1 MVEMQKSTAAC
12 NELKELSKTVSA
24 LLDELKGEHQR
35 DNDRLVELAYQV
47 EIMVVELQL
56 KVILELRDSALME
69 SVDKLYY
76 DLYSLIS
83 NKYGVVQTHYENF
96 NAKLELLNPIGKHD
110 SKLSAEVDEAF
121 QSFTK
126 AWDAVKG
133 ELNTDLQECRERFE
147 KLLDQVQLQLNDAGG
162 KEEVD
167 V

>member
-1 MVEMQKSTAAC
+1 
-12 NELKELSKTVSA
+12 
-24 LLDELKGEHQR
+24 
-35 DNDRLVELAYQV
+35 
-47 EIMVVELQL
+47 
-56 KVILELRDSALME
+56 ME

-96 NAKLELLNPIGKHD
+96 NAKLDLLD
-110 SKLSAEVDEAF
+110 LSGSMIAMDEAF

-162 KEEVD
+162 KEEVACN
-167 V
+167 VKFTI